1 MSRRGAFR
9 MYLFVRVRY
18 TDFSIGGVGNVAYI
32 CVSDLCPGIGGG
44 ARWICREDNWGTSAP
59 PNHQSYLFTSSQL
72 RQMFSQLMSTSLALL
87 TRFDFIMKPDPLAE

>member
-32 CVSDLCPGIGGG
+32 CVSDLCPGIGGVHAG
-44 ARWICREDNWGTSAP
+44 FVGKIIGGPQRPPTISLICSR
-59 PNHQSYLFTSSQL
+59 L
-72 RQMFSQLMSTSLALL
+72 RSFG
-87 TRFDFIMKPDPLAE
+87 RCFRN